1 MTANVTAPTPVATP
15 TVSANSI
22 IDKLIPIYTEIDT
35 LTEDTKEILK
45 DAKTAGLD
53 SAMLSKVA
61 KAKVDSK
68 LEELLTKSEEM
79 IILINDIS

>member
-35 LTEDTKEILK
+35 LTEDAKEILK

-61 KAKVDSK
+61 RAKASASLGE
-68 LEELLTKSEEM
+68 LEENTGKLLD
-79 IILINDIS
+79 LIERL

>member
-35 LTEDTKEILK
+35 LTEDAKEILK

-61 KAKVDSK
+61 KAKASASLGE
-68 LEELLTKSEEM
+68 LEEKTGKLLD
-79 IILINDIS
+79 LIESL